1 MNTSISTC
9 HYKFH
14 GFPNKKKSPLFLANT
29 DLLAILLG
37 KDSNGFKLL
46 GKKLNGLGLGFFWNS
61 IEKKKN
67 LIKGNNNKF
76 GSQSAKLIFFYFFF
90 VFLLYYSFHGVP
102 AEERLH
108 WRTFL
113 VKLGADNLKGA
124 KNEELFVASHKYVN
138 VHCTNYLFMG
148 HVMHLLHLLR
158 HAQ

>member
-61 IEKKKN
+61 MEKKN
-67 LIKGNNNKF
+67 LIKGNNNKL
-76 GSQSAKLIFFYFFF
+76 GSQSAKLIFFYFFLF
-90 VFLLYYSFHGVP
+90 FCYITVFMVFQQRNDCIG
-102 AEERLH
+102 
-108 WRTFL
+108 
-113 VKLGADNLKGA
+113 
-124 KNEELFVASHKYVN
+124 ELSW
-138 VHCTNYLFMG
+138 
-148 HVMHLLHLLR
+148 
-158 HAQ
+158 